1 MNAYLRL
8 ITFDF
13 RLYFRD
19 WITIFW
25 ILIYPILML
34 LIFGSMFG
42 EQEDIVTGARYIDTY
57 VPALCVMNVLTVSI
71 FTLNINILTQR
82 ENGVLR
88 RYRVSPIR
96 KSMVL
101 ASHAVQGI
109 FLILAG
115 AIEIIITA
123 KIVWNINITV
133 SGLLMLFACMLFGC
147 IAFFSLGFA
156 MSGLTRT
163 VGAAS
168 GFAMAVFFPM
178 LFMSGISMPLSTL
191 PSFMQTISKWLPM
204 TYFVEL
210 AQGVWQGT
218 AITNFG
224 IELAVLAGFAV
235 VCCLLASL
243 LFRWEK

>member
-1 MNAYLRL
+1 MNPYMRL
-8 ITFDF
+8 IAFDF

-42 EQEDIVTGARYIDTY
+42 SQEDVVTGVRYIETY
-57 VPALCVMNVLTVSI
+57 VPALCVMNVLSVSV
-71 FTLNINILTQR
+71 FTLNINMITQR
-82 ENGVLR
+82 ENGILR

-101 ASHAVQGI
+101 ASHAVQGV
-109 FLILAG
+109 FLILVG

-123 KIVWNINITV
+123 KIVWNIDITI
-133 SGLLMLFACMLFGC
+133 SGLLTLFACMLFGC
-147 IAFFSLGFA
+147 LSFFSLGFA

-163 VGAAS
+163 AGAAS
-168 GFAMAVFFPM
+168 GLAMAVFFPM
-178 LFMSGISMPLSTL
+178 LFLSGISMPISSF

-218 AITNFG
+218 AITEFG
-224 IELAVLAGFAV
+224 IELIVLAGFAV
-235 VCCLLASL
+235 ICCILALL